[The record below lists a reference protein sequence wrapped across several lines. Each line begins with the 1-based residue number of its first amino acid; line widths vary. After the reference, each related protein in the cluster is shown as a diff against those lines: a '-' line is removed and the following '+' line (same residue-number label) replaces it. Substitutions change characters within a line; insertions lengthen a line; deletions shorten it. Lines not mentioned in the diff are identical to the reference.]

1 MLVAVVVVAIRFLG
15 LLLGAQVAAEM
26 VARETILPP
35 LKLARLTRAAAA
47 AAAGVFRLLPIRVL
61 LAVQVLLFFLFQLS
75 FILEP
80 QQERQP

>member
-1 MLVAVVVVAIRFLG
+1 
-15 LLLGAQVAAEM
+15 M
-26 VARETILPP
+26 VARQTILPP
-35 LKLARLTRAAAA
+35 LKLARLTRAAGAG
-47 AAAGVFRLLPIRVL
+47 AAGVFRLLPIRVL